1 MRPLFARSRR
11 CALEARTEVAIE
23 NLIVKRMVSVGCVL
37 AVSLAASAGAEHNIV
52 IPHNFRVEVR
62 GAVMRP
68 GPATLAS
75 ADAHFDRGVEQLGG
89 PLEGAYRFAAMI
101 LRLDEAHPVSLPCL
115 SPSALHAA
123 QLLQDDPTL
132 TSERNVIEAL
142 LAGRMQ
148 RVLAAERPFGRLGTD
163 RGREAKLQSG
173 DVLALPGRSQRVYV
187 VLADGRAEALDHRA
201 EWTVKDYLDALPA
214 HELASRRQYLL
225 HYPDGQ
231 AAELALSAWN
241 RTPSAVP
248 PGSMLA
254 PRNVC
259 LPVAD

>member
-1 MRPLFARSRR
+1 MRML
-11 CALEARTEVAIE
+11 
-23 NLIVKRMVSVGCVL
+23 SVGCVL
-37 AVSLAASAGAEHNIV
+37 AVILTTPLAVAEQSVEAAGAV
-52 IPHNFRVEVR
+52 RVEVR

-101 LRLDEAHPVSLPCL
+101 LRLDEAHPMSLPCL

-123 QLLQDDPTL
+123 QLLRDDPTL
-132 TSERNVIEAL
+132 TNERNVIEAL
-142 LAGRMQ
+142 LAGRVQ

-163 RGREAKLQSG
+163 RDREAKLQSG